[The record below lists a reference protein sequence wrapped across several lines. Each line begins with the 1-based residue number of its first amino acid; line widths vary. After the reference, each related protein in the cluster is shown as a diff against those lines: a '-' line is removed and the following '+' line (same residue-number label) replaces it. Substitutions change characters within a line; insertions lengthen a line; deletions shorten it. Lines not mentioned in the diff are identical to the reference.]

1 MLRRLLTQTSSPR
14 RLLSSKTPFFS
25 KPSLSPFSSLPSSPD
40 PPSSASSHVE
50 ESGSAAAAGTTIS
63 VDRSA
68 LFNPPDHS
76 HEPTPDSELVKHLKS
91 VIKFRGISVA
101 EYMEEVLTNPRS
113 GYYMNRDV
121 FGAQGDFITSPEV
134 SQMFGE
140 MIGVWTVCL
149 WEQMGKPERVN
160 LIELGPGRGT
170 LMVDLLRGTSK
181 FRNFTESLH
190 IHLVECSP
198 ALQKIQHQNLKC
210 TDESSSE
217 KKAISSLAGTP
228 VHWHATLEEVPSGVP
243 TIIIA
248 HEFYD
253 ALPVH
258 QFQKTPRGWCEKMV
272 DVGEDSQFRFV
283 LSPQPTPA
291 ALYLVKRCT
300 WATPEEKEKLE
311 HVEISPKS
319 MDLTQEIAKRVG
331 SDGGGAL
338 IIDYGKDVIIS
349 DSLQAIR
356 EHKFVN
362 ILDDPGSADLSAYV
376 DFPSIKHSAE
386 EASENVTVHG
396 PMTQSQ
402 FLGSLGINFRVD
414 ALLQNCDDEQAES
427 LRSGYWRLVG
437 DGEAPFWEGPDEQT
451 PIGMGERYL
460 AMAIV
465 NRNQGTPAPF
475 QSLPCQSLRSE
486 YLLKGRMYG
495 FEALTFNIHGGY
507 LEAIVR
513 GHRAGLL
520 TTADYN
526 NLCQCENLDDIKMH
540 LSATKY
546 GSYLQNEPSPLHTT
560 TIVEKC
566 TLKLVDDYKHM
577 LCQATEPMSTFLEYI
592 RYGHMIDNVVL
603 IVTGT
608 LHERDVQEL
617 IEKCH
622 PLGMFD
628 SIATLAVAQNM
639 RELYRLVLVDTPLAP
654 YFSECLTSE
663 DLDDMNIEIMRNTLY
678 KAYLE
683 DFYKFCQKLGGATSE
698 IMSDLLAFEADRRAV
713 NITINSI
720 GTELTREDRKKLY
733 SNFGLLYPYGHEELA
748 ICEDIDQVR
757 GVMEKYPPYQAIF
770 SKMSYGES
778 QMLDKAFY
786 EEEVRR
792 LCLAFEQQF
801 HYGVFFAY
809 MRLREQEIRNL
820 MWISECV
827 AQNQKSRIHDS
838 VVYMF

>member
-14 RLLSSKTPFFS
+14 RLLSSKAPFFS

-40 PPSSASSHVE
+40 PPSSGSSTTVKHVE
-50 ESGSAAAAGTTIS
+50 ESGTAGTTIS

-68 LFNPPDHS
+68 LFIPPDHS

-91 VIKFRGISVA
+91 VIKFRGGPISVA
-101 EYMEEVLTNPRS
+101 EYMEEVLTNPRA

-121 FGAQGDFITSPEV
+121 FGAHGDFITSPEV

-198 ALQKIQHQNLKC
+198 ALQKLQHQNLRC
-210 TDESSSE
+210 ADEGSSE
-217 KKAISSLAGTP
+217 KKAISSIAGTP
-228 VHWHATLEEVPSGVP
+228 VHWHATLEDVPSGVP

-258 QFQKTPRGWCEKMV
+258 QFQKSPRGWCEKMV

-300 WATPEEKEKLE
+300 WATPEEREKLE

-319 MDLTQEIAKRVG
+319 MDLTQEIAKRIG

-338 IIDYGKDVIIS
+338 IIDYGMDGIIS

-451 PIGMGERYL
+451 PIGMGTRYL

-475 QSLPCQSLRSE
+475 Q
-486 YLLKGRMYG
+486 
-495 FEALTFNIHGGY
+495 
-507 LEAIVR
+507 
-513 GHRAGLL
+513 
-520 TTADYN
+520 
-526 NLCQCENLDDIKMH
+526 
-540 LSATKY
+540 
-546 GSYLQNEPSPLHTT
+546 
-560 TIVEKC
+560 
-566 TLKLVDDYKHM
+566 
-577 LCQATEPMSTFLEYI
+577 
-592 RYGHMIDNVVL
+592 
-603 IVTGT
+603 
-608 LHERDVQEL
+608 
-617 IEKCH
+617 
-622 PLGMFD
+622 
-628 SIATLAVAQNM
+628 
-639 RELYRLVLVDTPLAP
+639 
-654 YFSECLTSE
+654 
-663 DLDDMNIEIMRNTLY
+663 
-678 KAYLE
+678 
-683 DFYKFCQKLGGATSE
+683 
-698 IMSDLLAFEADRRAV
+698 
-713 NITINSI
+713 
-720 GTELTREDRKKLY
+720 
-733 SNFGLLYPYGHEELA
+733 
-748 ICEDIDQVR
+748 
-757 GVMEKYPPYQAIF
+757 
-770 SKMSYGES
+770 
-778 QMLDKAFY
+778 
-786 EEEVRR
+786 
-792 LCLAFEQQF
+792 
-801 HYGVFFAY
+801 
-809 MRLREQEIRNL
+809 
-820 MWISECV
+820 
-827 AQNQKSRIHDS
+827 
-838 VVYMF
+838 